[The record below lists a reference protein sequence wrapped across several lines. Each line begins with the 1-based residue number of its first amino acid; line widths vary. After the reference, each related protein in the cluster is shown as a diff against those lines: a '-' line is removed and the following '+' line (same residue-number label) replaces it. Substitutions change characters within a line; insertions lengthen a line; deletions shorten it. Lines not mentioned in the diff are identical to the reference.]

1 MSYKGSYLISKCELI
16 PNGSSLEETYDIT
29 RGNPTINYYES
40 VRSPSISMTVSFV
53 DIDQMISVEGI
64 TGGEMIDLEVII
76 PDFQEKFEIKSKK
89 QKLVLNKVR
98 DVVTSANKQ
107 IATLEFISEE
117 SLVNETSRVNKKFTG
132 NVTQIVNELLTNE
145 SNSDKKGIQTEKE
158 FKSDQAVNKYSF
170 VGNLKRPFETIQW
183 LCPKAQASPKN
194 FGFLFFEN
202 RDGYHFKSVENLLK
216 QEPEFAYQQPSRPT
230 ETDLRI
236 IESNLNQSNDI
247 GINAR
252 MGMYSNKTI
261 YIDLE
266 NETYEET
273 DFNISELNPEKPLKV
288 IETLKEKPTR
298 LMFRILDQGALQKG
312 SKKEEVEKRNELAVY
327 QNKSYIR
334 NNLLFS
340 QSLNISVPINPEL
353 RAGQMIEV
361 QFPLSELTSRGTKNK
376 YGTERDNDISGK
388 YLISELRHVMSDGK
402 SSTQLNLIRDL
413 FTGESKEEDA

>member
-1 MSYKGSYLISKCELI
+1 ME
-16 PNGSSLEETYDIT
+16 
-29 RGNPTINYYES
+29 
-40 VRSPSISMTVSFV
+40 
-53 DIDQMISVEGI
+53 
-64 TGGEMIDLEVII
+64 
-76 PDFQEKFEIKSKK
+76 EKFKIESKN
-89 QKLVLNKVR
+89 QKLVLNSVR
-98 DVVTSANKQ
+98 DVVTSTNKQ
-107 IATLEFISEE
+107 MATLEFVSEE
-117 SLVNETSRVNKKFTG
+117 SLINETSRVNKKFTG
-132 NVTQIVNELLTNE
+132 NVTQIVSQLLTNE

-158 FKSDQAVNKYSF
+158 FKSDDAVNKYSF

-183 LCPKAQASPKN
+183 LCPKAQASSKN

-202 RDGYHFKSVENLLK
+202 RDGFLFKSIENLLK
-216 QEPEFAYQQPSRPT
+216 QEPEFSYQKPDRPI

-252 MGMYSNKTI
+252 MGMYSNIKI

-298 LMFRILDQGALQKG
+298 LMFRILDSGAQQKG
-312 SKKEEVEKRNELAVY
+312 SKKEEGEKRNELAVY

-340 QSLNISVPINPEL
+340 QSLNISVPLNPDL

-361 QFPLSELTSRGTKNK
+361 KLPLRKSDDGNPVSSYGSEK
-376 YGTERDNDISGK
+376 DNDISGK
-388 YLISELRHVMSDGK
+388 YMISELRHLIGAGSGE
-402 SSTQLNLIRDL
+402 TQLELVRHAFN
-413 FTGESKEEDA
+413 A

>member
-1 MSYKGSYLISKCELI
+1 MSYRGSYLISKCQLI
-16 PNGSSLEETYDIT
+16 PNGSSLEESYDIA
-29 RGNPTINYYES
+29 RGNPSINYYES
-40 VRSPSISMTVSFV
+40 VTSPSISMTVSFI
-53 DIDQMISVEGI
+53 DIDQMISREGI
-64 TGGEMIDLEVII
+64 TGGEMIDLEIVI
-76 PDFQEKFEIKSKK
+76 PDFEEKFKITSKK
-89 QKLVLNKVR
+89 QKMVLNSVR
-98 DVVTSANKQ
+98 DVVTSSNKQ
-107 IATLEFISEE
+107 TATLEFISEE

-132 NVTQIVNELLTNE
+132 SVTQIVKELLE
-145 SNSDKKGIQTEKE
+145 SEAKGIKTKKE
-158 FKSDQAVNKYSF
+158 IKSDDAVNKYSF

-183 LCPKAQASPKN
+183 LCPKAQASSKN

-202 RDGYHFKSVENLLK
+202 RDGFHFKSIENLLK
-216 QEPEFAYQQPSRPT
+216 QEPEFLYKKPDRPT

-236 IESNLNQSNDI
+236 IESNLNQSNDM

-288 IETLKEKPTR
+288 IDTLKEKPTR

-361 QFPLSELTSRGTKNK
+361 QFPLAQLSSRGTENE
-376 YGTERDNDISGK
+376 YGRDKDNDISGK
-388 YLISELRHVMSDGK
+388 YLISELRHVIGDGK
-402 SSTQLNLIRDL
+402 SSTQLNLIRDT
-413 FTGESKEEDA
+413 FTA

>member
-1 MSYKGSYLISKCELI
+1 MSYRGSYLISKCELI
-16 PNGSSLEETYDIT
+16 PNGSSLKKNYDIA
-29 RGNPTINYYES
+29 RGNPSINYYES
-40 VRSPSISMTVSFV
+40 VTSPSISMTVSFI
-53 DIDQMISVEGI
+53 DIDQMISREGI
-64 TGGEMIDLEVII
+64 TGGEMIDLEIVI
-76 PDFQEKFEIKSKK
+76 PDFEEKFKITSKK
-89 QKLVLNKVR
+89 QKMVLNSVR
-98 DVVTSANKQ
+98 DVVTSSNKQ
-107 IATLEFISEE
+107 TATLEFISEE
-117 SLVNETSRVNKKFTG
+117 SLVNETCRVNKKFTG
-132 NVTQIVNELLTNE
+132 NVTQIVNELLE
-145 SNSDKKGIQTEKE
+145 SETKGIKTKKE
-158 FKSDQAVNKYSF
+158 IKSDDAVNKYSF

-183 LCPKAQASPKN
+183 LCPKAQASSDN

-202 RDGYHFKSVENLLK
+202 QDGFHFKSIENLLK
-216 QEPEFAYQQPSRPT
+216 QEPEFLYKKPDRPT

-236 IESNLNQSNDI
+236 IESNLNQSNDM

-288 IETLKEKPTR
+288 IDTLKEKPTR

-361 QFPLSELTSRGTKNK
+361 QFPLKSEDYTAPTDE
-376 YGTERDNDISGK
+376 YGRDGDNDISGK
-388 YLISELRHVMSDGK
+388 YLISELRHVIGDGK
-402 SSTQLNLIRDL
+402 SSTQLNLIRDT
-413 FTGESKEEDA
+413 FTA

>member
-16 PNGSSLEETYDIT
+16 PNGSSLEENYDIT

-53 DIDQMISVEGI
+53 DIDQMVSVEGI

-76 PDFQEKFEIKSKK
+76 PDFGEKFEIKSKK
-89 QKLVLNKVR
+89 QKLVLNAVR

-132 NVTQIVNELLTNE
+132 NVTQIVKELLE
-145 SNSDKKGIQTEKE
+145 SEEKGIKTKKE
-158 FKSDQAVNKYSF
+158 IESDDAVNKYSF

-183 LCPKAQASPKN
+183 LCPKAQASSKN

-216 QEPEFAYQQPSRPT
+216 QEPKFSYQKPDRPT
-230 ETDLRI
+230 ETDLRL
-236 IESNLNQSNDI
+236 IESNLNQSNDM

-252 MGMYSNKTI
+252 MGMYSNRTI
-261 YIDLE
+261 YVDIE
-266 NETYEET
+266 NETYEED
-273 DFNISELNPEKPLKV
+273 DFDISELNPEKPLKV

-361 QFPLSELTSRGTKNK
+361 QFPLKSEENK
-376 YGTERDNDISGK
+376 DTTDKFGKDKDNDISGK
-388 YLISELRHVMSDGK
+388 YLISELRHVMGGGK

-413 FTGESKEEDA
+413 FTA

>member
-1 MSYKGSYLISKCELI
+1 MSYRGSYLISKCELI
-16 PNGSSLEETYDIT
+16 PNGSSLKKNYDIA
-29 RGNPTINYYES
+29 RGNPSINYYES
-40 VRSPSISMTVSFV
+40 VTSPSISMTVSFI
-53 DIDQMISVEGI
+53 DIDQMISREGI
-64 TGGEMIDLEVII
+64 TGGEMIDLEIVI
-76 PDFQEKFEIKSKK
+76 PDFEEKFKITSKK
-89 QKLVLNKVR
+89 QKMVLNSVR
-98 DVVTSANKQ
+98 DVVTSSNKQ
-107 IATLEFISEE
+107 TATLEFISEE

-132 NVTQIVNELLTNE
+132 SVTQIVKELLE
-145 SNSDKKGIQTEKE
+145 SEAKGIKTKKE
-158 FKSDQAVNKYSF
+158 IKSDDAVNKYSF

-183 LCPKAQASPKN
+183 LCPKAQASSKN

-202 RDGYHFKSVENLLK
+202 RDGFHFKSIENLLK
-216 QEPEFAYQQPSRPT
+216 QEPEFLYKKPDRPT

-236 IESNLNQSNDI
+236 IESNLNQSNDM

-288 IETLKEKPTR
+288 IDTLKEKPTR

-361 QFPLSELTSRGTKNK
+361 QFPLKSEDYTAPTDE
-376 YGTERDNDISGK
+376 YGRDGDNDISGK
-388 YLISELRHVMSDGK
+388 YLISELRHVIGDGK
-402 SSTQLNLIRDL
+402 SSTQLNLIRDT
-413 FTGESKEEDA
+413 FTA

>member
-1 MSYKGSYLISKCELI
+1 MSYRGSYLISKCELI
-16 PNGSSLEETYDIT
+16 PNGSSLKKNYDIA
-29 RGNPTINYYES
+29 RGNPSINYYES
-40 VRSPSISMTVSFV
+40 VTSPSISMTVSFI
-53 DIDQMISVEGI
+53 DIDQMISVKGI
-64 TGGEMIDLEVII
+64 TGGEMIDLEIII
-76 PDFQEKFEIKSKK
+76 PDFEEKFKITSKK
-89 QKLVLNKVR
+89 QKMVLNSVR
-98 DVVTSANKQ
+98 DVVTSSNKQ
-107 IATLEFISEE
+107 TATLEFISEE
-117 SLVNETSRVNKKFTG
+117 SLVNETCRVNKKFTG
-132 NVTQIVNELLTNE
+132 NVTQIVNELLE
-145 SNSDKKGIQTEKE
+145 SETKGIKTKKE
-158 FKSDQAVNKYSF
+158 IKSDDAVNKYSF

-183 LCPKAQASPKN
+183 LCPKAQASSKN

-202 RDGYHFKSVENLLK
+202 RDGFHFKSIENLLK
-216 QEPEFAYQQPSRPT
+216 QEPEFLYKKPDRPT

-288 IETLKEKPTR
+288 IDTLKEKPTR

-361 QFPLSELTSRGTKNK
+361 QFPLKSEDYTAPTDE
-376 YGTERDNDISGK
+376 YGRDGDNDISGK
-388 YLISELRHVMSDGK
+388 YLISELRHVIGDGK
-402 SSTQLNLIRDL
+402 SSTQLNLIRDT
-413 FTGESKEEDA
+413 FTA

>member
-16 PNGSSLEETYDIT
+16 PNGSSLEESYDIA
-29 RGNPTINYYES
+29 RGNPSINYYES
-40 VRSPSISMTVSFV
+40 VTSPSISMTVSFI
-53 DIDQMISVEGI
+53 DIDQMISVKGI
-64 TGGEMIDLEVII
+64 TGGEMIDLEIII
-76 PDFQEKFEIKSKK
+76 PDFEEKFKITSKK
-89 QKLVLNKVR
+89 QKMVLNSVR

-107 IATLEFISEE
+107 TATLEFISEE
-117 SLVNETSRVNKKFTG
+117 SLINETCRVNKKFTG
-132 NVTQIVNELLTNE
+132 NVTQIVKELLE
-145 SNSDKKGIQTEKE
+145 SEEKGIKTKKE
-158 FKSDQAVNKYSF
+158 IKSDDAVNKYSF

-183 LCPKAQASPKN
+183 LCPKSQASSKN

-202 RDGYHFKSVENLLK
+202 RDGFHFKSIENLLK
-216 QEPEFAYQQPSRPT
+216 QEPEFSYQKPDRPT

-236 IESNLNQSNDI
+236 IENNLNQSNDL

-252 MGMYSNKTI
+252 MGMYSNRTI

-266 NETYEET
+266 NETYEEV

-340 QSLNISVPINPEL
+340 QSLSISVPLNPEL
-353 RAGQMIEV
+353 RAGQV
-361 QFPLSELTSRGTKNK
+361 LNLKFPLKKEDGEKETDS
-376 YGTERDNDISGK
+376 YGSDKTNDPSGK
-388 YLISELRHVMSDGK
+388 YLISELRHLIGGGK
-402 SSTQLNLIRDL
+402 GETQLTLIRDT
-413 FTGESKEEDA
+413 FTA

>member
-1 MSYKGSYLISKCELI
+1 LI
-16 PNGSSLEETYDIT
+16 PNGSSLEKGDSYDIA
-29 RGNPTINYYES
+29 RGNPSINYYES
-40 VRSPSISMTVSFV
+40 VTSPSISMTISFL
-53 DIDQMISVEGI
+53 DIDQMISRKGI
-64 TGGEMIDLEVII
+64 TGGEMIDLEIVI
-76 PDFQEKFEIKSKK
+76 PDFEEKFKITSKK
-89 QKLVLNKVR
+89 QKMILNSVR
-98 DVVTSANKQ
+98 DVVTSSNKQ
-107 IATLEFISEE
+107 TATLEFISEE
-117 SLVNETSRVNKKFTG
+117 SLVNETCRVNKKFTG
-132 NVTQIVNELLTNE
+132 NVTQIVKELLETE
-145 SNSDKKGIQTEKE
+145 VKGIQTEKE
-158 FKSDQAVNKYSF
+158 IKTDDAVNKYSF

-183 LCPKAQASPKN
+183 LCPKAQASSKN

-202 RDGYHFKSVENLLK
+202 RDGFHFKSIENLLK
-216 QEPEFAYQQPSRPT
+216 QEPEFVYQQPSRPT

-273 DFNISELNPEKPLKV
+273 DFNISELNPDKPLKV

-298 LMFRILDQGALQKG
+298 LMFRILDSGALQKG

-340 QSLNISVPINPEL
+340 QSLNISVPLNPDL

-361 QFPLSELTSRGTKNK
+361 KLPLRKSDDGNPVSSYGSEK
-376 YGTERDNDISGK
+376 DNDVSGK
-388 YLISELRHVMSDGK
+388 YLISELRHLIGGGSAE
-402 SSTQLNLIRDL
+402 TQLELVRDA
-413 FTGESKEEDA
+413 FNA